1 MATPARQRILDAA
14 LNLIQN
20 GGDRAGHTRE
30 IPWTPTPGRQDGGG
44 CRAGAGA
51 GSCME
56 RGTGSCMERGKEP
69 LWQSSR
75 TRQRRE

>member
-30 IPWTPTPGRQDGGG
+30 IPWTRLRVGRTGAV
-44 CRAGAGA
+44 AGPELVREAAWSEGREA
-51 GSCME
+51 AWSE
-56 RGTGSCMERGKEP
+56 GKEP